1 MKMETRIGL
10 GDLVKD
16 RITGFEG
23 IVTALTFYQYGCVRA
38 LVQPQGMGKDGKP
51 IEPQVFDDPQ
61 LKIIRVG
68 AIVPDEKEPEK
79 KKKEGPH
86 GWRDDKLALRRP

>member
-1 MKMETRIGL
+1 MKLESRIGI

-23 IVTALTFYQYGCVRA
+23 IAIAATFYQYGCVRI
-38 LVQPQGMGKDGKP
+38 LVQPQRMGKDGKI

-68 AIVPDEKEPEK
+68 AVIPDEKEPEK
-79 KKKEGPH
+79 KKKDGPH
-86 GWRDDKLALRRP
+86 GARDDRLALRRP